1 MILSFSTVKL
11 RFQIP
16 FVTNLLVKNLTNF
29 VKPGTKVNQ
38 LISMRIHFL
47 TLKSGPIESMN
58 TLHLLKVF
66 SLVRESLKAGISSF
80 KILNFQIIIC
90 FDLVI
95 SCIKLKHRSRWS
107 GLIQCI
113 GKQGLKKIYMPC
125 WVSINSSR
133 H

>member
-47 TLKSGPIESMN
+47 TLKSGPIEFLD
-58 TLHLLKVF
+58 TLNLLKVF
-66 SLVRESLKAGISSF
+66 SLVRESLKGRISTF
-80 KILNFQIIIC
+80 KNVTF
-90 FDLVI
+90 
-95 SCIKLKHRSRWS
+95 
-107 GLIQCI
+107 
-113 GKQGLKKIYMPC
+113 
-125 WVSINSSR
+125 
-133 H
+133 